1 MTKLPLL
8 SPQEIYKIAERAED
22 TINNTNSRSNHR
34 MVVENAIR
42 EAVQLMIDK
51 LNIQIVSPF
60 QIDLSKPQ

>member
-8 SPQEIYKIAERAED
+8 SPQEIYKIAERTED

-34 MVVENAIR
+34 MAVENAIR